1 MGGVGNQMG
10 GTLMKMQHLGV
21 QREMMDTLNKRD
33 SVDNHLRDTTITTES
48 PDISGRKAAA
58 LNVLLSV

>member
-1 MGGVGNQMG
+1 
-10 GTLMKMQHLGV
+10 MKMQHLGV

-33 SVDNHLRDTTITTES
+33 SVDDHLRDTTITTES